1 MNTSQIKPQRMASV
15 SPWLE
20 GTGPPGEDS
29 ADFPSDSSL
38 YERLGGKVVR
48 GVMVVEEGEGI
59 IYINN

>member
-1 MNTSQIKPQRMASV
+1 MASV